1 MNLEKVKNLRHL
13 SLEDKYMSI
22 IELMDSTDLLDDDQV
37 RKELKN
43 YEPELRLIKKYNM
56 CSVEFCHKNKLD
68 WSLFNDAYIVAN
80 CVYDEVSSSQVTE
93 A

>member
-1 MNLEKVKNLRHL
+1 MNLEKVKNLRQL

-22 IELMDSTDLLDDDQV
+22 VEFMDSPDFLDDDQV

-56 CSVEFCHKNKLD
+56 DSVEFCHENKLD
-68 WSLFNDAYIVAN
+68 WSLFSDAYIVAN
-80 CVYDEVSSSQVTE
+80 CAYDEVSSSQVTE
-93 A
+93 S